1 MSSFRVSLDDCN
13 SFALRMDL
21 ILSMGSLNLS
31 MVSKDSYCPAVASE
45 LHENSADPVHGLIEF
60 QYGFVR
66 ETLSSVCIRAPR
78 EWIVRLSA
86 FISSGDGLVE
96 NCHLCYE
103 RSDKSITHMV
113 LFSDKSN

>member
-45 LHENSADPVHGLIEF
+45 LHENSADPVHGLIES
-60 QYGFVR
+60 QYGI
-66 ETLSSVCIRAPR
+66 EGLILPSGCIRAPR
-78 EWIVRLSA
+78 E
-86 FISSGDGLVE
+86 
-96 NCHLCYE
+96 
-103 RSDKSITHMV
+103 
-113 LFSDKSN
+113 